1 MIAILWRYEVR
12 SEHRDAFEASY
23 GPAGEWARLFAQS
36 AGFRGTELL
45 RGDDQSYLTIDR
57 WEKKEDFAAFLAE
70 HEAAYRDLDKRTEGW
85 TRSETRLGEF
95 ETVD

>member
-12 SEHRDAFEASY
+12 SEHRADFEASY
-23 GPAGEWARLFAQS
+23 GPAGEWSRLFARS

-45 RGDDQSYLTIDR
+45 RGDDHYYLTIDR
-57 WEKKEDFAAFLAE
+57 WERIEDFAAFMAE
-70 HEAAYRDLDKRTEGW
+70 HEADYRDFDSRTEGW
-85 TRSETRLGEF
+85 TRSEVRLGAF